1 MVKSNHYS
9 NQDLYIAKEFHE
21 VLQNYLTRKEL
32 KDLPFARQIDA
43 WWLALCIG
51 VKIKQRTPLPENKV
65 KFNDG
70 SILDTDPW
78 RLTHLE
84 LIALSEN
91 NEEILNAPKKV
102 IRIANEYANTGFE
115 WITNKIVGDPDA
127 SLTLLH
133 SIKEFIEESD

>member
-1 MVKSNHYS
+1 MVKSNYYS
-9 NQDLYIAKEFHE
+9 NQELFIAKEFHE
-21 VLQNYLTRKEL
+21 GLQNYITRKET

-51 VKIKQRTPLPENKV
+51 VKIKYRTPLPENKV

-70 SILDTDPW
+70 SILETDPW

-84 LIALSEN
+84 LIALSE
-91 NEEILNAPKKV
+91 EDEKILDDPKQV

-115 WITNKIVGDPDA
+115 WITNKIVGDPDS

-133 SIKEFIEESD
+133 SINEFL